1 MRDRGPAPAARDRA
15 RPPEERSLS
24 KGRSMLRPNFVG
36 SFPSADVPLHPP
48 LPEIALLGRS
58 NVGKSSLLNAM
69 AGQRIARVSATPG
82 KTRAMNVY
90 AVPSLPRATGPG
102 SAEPPRAADP
112 GATPRGFYLLDLPG
126 YGWAR
131 ASQADRAAF
140 RRLITQTLDRPRL
153 AGVLWL
159 LDARRDPRPCRGH
172 ERRRASPR
180 AARGTRAGPARDPGA
195 RRGAA
200 DHDECAHARGNR
212 GLAGGGG
219 CAHWGNGGMTR
230 SADRRIGGWAD
241 RTALAALLLLSAYPS
256 IRLSA
261 QDTLP
266 AGFGTLKRDDIVVR
280 FATDQLEIQ
289 VLPLAEYVI
298 RLLAPDTYRSLQ
310 QLLKTKGREI
320 SGAAQRAGVERP
332 TLVMVTFFGLLPQ
345 ARFSPED
352 VNVTR

>member
-1 MRDRGPAPAARDRA
+1 
-15 RPPEERSLS
+15 
-24 KGRSMLRPNFVG
+24 MLRPNFVG
-36 SFPSADVPLHPP
+36 SFPSADVPLHHP

-159 LDARRDPRPCRGH
+159 LDARRDP
-172 ERRRASPR
+172 
-180 AARGTRAGPARDPGA
+180 
-195 RRGAA
+195 
-200 DHDECAHARGNR
+200 
-212 GLAGGGG
+212 
-219 CAHWGNGGMTR
+219 
-230 SADRRIGGWAD
+230 
-241 RTALAALLLLSAYPS
+241 
-256 IRLSA
+256 
-261 QDTLP
+261 
-266 AGFGTLKRDDIVVR
+266 
-280 FATDQLEIQ
+280 
-289 VLPLAEYVI
+289 
-298 RLLAPDTYRSLQ
+298 
-310 QLLKTKGREI
+310 
-320 SGAAQRAGVERP
+320 
-332 TLVMVTFFGLLPQ
+332 
-345 ARFSPED
+345 SPED
-352 VNVTR
+352 RAIEARFAAKGTRVLAAVTKGDKLPRGRRAGRERDLRETLELDAEQLIMTSARTREGIADLREAVAALIGGTAA